1 MKKITL
7 TFTLVVA
14 NLLIVCGDCLAVT
27 RNINV
32 GSFTSLKVVDDLNVV
47 FSNAVDSVDCVQF
60 DDKDIY
66 SSAIMVS
73 HEKETLEIQVAPE
86 YADMK
91 DLPTV
96 YVYGRNLKFVS
107 NEGDSIVRVISPI
120 RGENFRVRTWANG
133 KIIVSDVDVTK
144 AEAQISTGK
153 GMIVLVGKAETASYS
168 CTGAGEI
175 QADKLLVPGK
185 VQCRF
190 VGTGT
195 IGCNVSGELVVR
207 GSGTGKVYYCGHPT
221 SVSKKTLGPI
231 KAISLDE
238 DATTSSN

>member
-1 MKKITL
+1 M
-7 TFTLVVA
+7 
-14 NLLIVCGDCLAVT
+14 CSDCLAVT
-27 RNINV
+27 RSINV

-47 FSNAVDSVDCVQF
+47 FSTSVDSVNCVQF

-66 SSAIMVS
+66 SSAIMVAY
-73 HEKETLEIQVAPE
+73 EKESLEIQVAPE
-86 YADMK
+86 YAEK
-91 DLPTV
+91 TDLPTV
-96 YVYGRNLKFVS
+96 YVYGQNLKFVS

-120 RGENFRVRTWANG
+120 RGENFRARTWANG
-133 KIIVSDVDVTK
+133 KIIVNDVDVTK

-153 GMIVLVGKAETASYS
+153 GMIVMVGKAETASYS
-168 CTGAGEI
+168 CTGSGEI

-238 DATTSSN
+238 DATTTTASGK